1 MRKTLKIAK
10 AELYTLFYSP
20 IAWFILIIFAFQ
32 TGMVFMELMQSTLKN
47 QLTGMPQMA
56 LSANIY
62 GGQFGLLIKI
72 QEYLHLYLPLLTMGL
87 MSREYSSGSI
97 KLLFSSPVNPRQ
109 IILGKF
115 IAMMGYGLL
124 LTLIILAYVVVGAFT
139 IENYDITPVL
149 IGVLGIYL
157 LICAYAAIGLFMS
170 SLTSYQVVA
179 ALGTLVVLSALAY
192 MNKVWQD
199 MEFVREITYWLSLS
213 GRSLEFAKGLICSED
228 VLYFV
233 IVTGMFLGFSILR
246 VRSFQTF
253 DTKAGAWGRYALVAV
268 VAMALGYVTS
278 RPMIMA
284 YYDGTRTKYNTL
296 TPNSQEVVAKLEG
309 GLTITTYVNLLDREY
324 VHGIP
329 TNVKADMER
338 LRHYIRFK
346 PETKMKYVYY
356 YDKPSNNPWVDNK
369 FKGMSLEEQAKGVA
383 DLRDLNFKLFMPPE
397 ELKKTIDLTDEGN
410 TFVRVVERENG
421 QKAFLRIYE
430 DFEKFPSEGEIT
442 AALKRMVMKLP
453 RIGFL
458 EGHGEPTIKGDRI
471 RDYSMFS
478 DAKTFRYALTNQ
490 GCDVESLNISGD
502 KGIPEDMD
510 IVVIADMDRALS
522 PSEEQKIEAYI
533 AKGGNLMVALKP
545 GSQVMNDFI
554 TRFGIGVM
562 PGRLVQPKQDVL
574 ANVVLSRAT
583 AEGSALN
590 PFFKSIN
597 DRRFFIG
604 MENAASLIPSGDK
617 GFALK
622 PILRTDSV
630 KLYASPDTLQ
640 TWNELET
647 KDFVN
652 DTVRCNPAIGEQ
664 IAWHTTAMGA
674 TRDVGGKQQRIFVL
688 SDAGTVS
695 NGGLNPVTRRWPTSN
710 FSIIPGIFNWLSD
723 GKIPVD
729 VTRPFP
735 TDNTLEATKDGLKR
749 LKMVFTVVIP
759 VGMLL
764 AAAVILIR
772 RKRR

>member
-47 QLTGMPQMA
+47 QLTGMPQVA
-56 LSANIY
+56 LSANLY

-124 LTLIILAYVVVGAFT
+124 LTLIILAYVLVGAFT

-233 IVTGMFLGFSILR
+233 IVTGMFLGFSVLR

-253 DTKAGAWGRYALVAV
+253 DTKAGAWGRYALVAA
-268 VAMALGYVTS
+268 VAMTLGYVTS

-329 TNVKADMER
+329 SNVKADMER

-369 FKGMSLEEQAKGVA
+369 FKGMSLEEQAKEVA
-383 DLRDLNFKLFMPPE
+383 DLRDLNFKLFMPPA

-430 DFEKFPSEGEIT
+430 DFEKFPSESEIT

-458 EGHGEPTIKGDRI
+458 QGHGEPTIKGDRI

-490 GCDVESLNISGD
+490 GCDVESLDISGD
-502 KGIPEDMD
+502 QGIPEDMD
-510 IVVIADMDRALS
+510 IVVISDMDNALS
-522 PSEEQKIEAYI
+522 PAEEQKIEAYI

-545 GSQVMNDFI
+545 GSKVMNDFI
-554 TRFGIGVM
+554 ARFGIGVM

-583 AEGSALN
+583 AEGAALN
-590 PFFKSIN
+590 SFFQSIN

-604 MENAASLIPSGDK
+604 MENAASLIPLADK
-617 GFALK
+617 GFVLK

-630 KLYASPDTLQ
+630 KLYSSPDTLQ

-647 KDFVN
+647 RDFVN
-652 DTVRCNPAIGEQ
+652 DSVRCNPAIGEQ

-674 TRDVGGKQQRIFVL
+674 TRDVAGKQQRVFVL